1 MASSNGG
8 SDFLSIDFLSFFL
21 ANRCH
26 VKKIMIAILKTHKI
40 IFIHRSGAFFT
51 GKKGLILYIGCAK
64 VSTSTLCTRT
74 SKLGVPMGL
83 SLIKTNCLGSVYA
96 PLSKWVIP

>member
-8 SDFLSIDFLSFFL
+8 SDFLSNEFLSFFL
-21 ANRCH
+21 ANRYH
-26 VKKIMIAILKTHKI
+26 VKKTRKAIPKTHKI
-40 IFIHRSGAFFT
+40 IFPHGSGTFFT

-74 SKLGVPMGL
+74 SKLEIGRASCRVRG
-83 SLIKTNCLGSVYA
+83 KVSVIA
-96 PLSKWVIP
+96 VSVHEI

>member
-8 SDFLSIDFLSFFL
+8 SDFLSIDFLFFFFS
-21 ANRCH
+21 RRYH
-26 VKKIMIAILKTHKI
+26 VKKIRRAITKNHKI
-40 IFIHRSGAFFT
+40 IFIHGSGAFFT
-51 GKKGLILYIGCAK
+51 DKKGLILYIGCAK